1 MRWDRFHNEY
11 EYEYDN
17 DNDNDN
23 DNGARKDSLV
33 YLFNFFMNR

>member
-1 MRWDRFHNEY
+1 MRRDRFHNKY
-11 EYEYDN
+11 EY